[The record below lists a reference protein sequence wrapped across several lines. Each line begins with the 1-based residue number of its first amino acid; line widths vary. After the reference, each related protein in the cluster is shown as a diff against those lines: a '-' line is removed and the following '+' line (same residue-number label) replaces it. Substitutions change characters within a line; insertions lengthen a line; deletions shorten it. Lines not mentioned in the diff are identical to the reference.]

1 MSNVESRKPKI
12 RFKGFT
18 DPWEQRKLG
27 ELCSFA
33 KGKGYSKADIQ
44 DSGSPLILYGRLY
57 TQYQSRIDSVD
68 TFAEKREESVFSK
81 GYEVI
86 VPASGETAEDIAVA
100 ASVRLP
106 GIMLGGDLNIV
117 TPDAGIDP
125 DYLALGIT
133 YGSAHGELTKRAQGK
148 SVVHIHNEDISEI
161 EFSYPCIDEQKRI
174 ASLMLNLDHLITL
187 HQRKL
192 TALKNV
198 KKSLLEKMF
207 PKPGEF
213 VPEIRFKGFTDPWEQ
228 RKLGEVAD
236 RYDNLRIPIT
246 ASERVPGSTPYYGA
260 NGIQDYVEGFTHQG
274 EFVLIAEDG
283 ASDLDNYPTMC
294 INGTIWVN
302 NHAHVIQGRKGLT
315 DNHFVAW
322 SIKRC
327 DIKPMLTGGTR
338 AKLNAEVL
346 MGMGISTP
354 NYAEQISIGSFFEQF
369 DHLITLHQRKLNAL
383 KNVKKS
389 LLEKMFPKPGEFV
402 PEIRFKGFTDPWE
415 QRKLGEVADRY
426 DNLRIPI
433 TASER
438 VPGSTP
444 YYGAN
449 GIQDYVEGFTH
460 QGEFVLIAED
470 GASDL
475 DNYPTM
481 CINGTIWVNN
491 HAHVIQGR
499 KGLTDNHFVAWSIK
513 RCDIKPML
521 TGGTRAKLNAEVL
534 MGMGISTPNYAEQIS
549 IGSFFEQLDHLITLH
564 QREPRFAD
572 TG

>member
-354 NYAEQISIGSFFEQF
+354 NYAEQISIGSFFEQ
-369 DHLITLHQRKLNAL
+369 
-383 KNVKKS
+383 
-389 LLEKMFPKPGEFV
+389 
-402 PEIRFKGFTDPWE
+402 
-415 QRKLGEVADRY
+415 
-426 DNLRIPI
+426 
-433 TASER
+433 
-438 VPGSTP
+438 
-444 YYGAN
+444 
-449 GIQDYVEGFTH
+449 
-460 QGEFVLIAED
+460 
-470 GASDL
+470 
-475 DNYPTM
+475 
-481 CINGTIWVNN
+481 
-491 HAHVIQGR
+491 
-499 KGLTDNHFVAWSIK
+499 
-513 RCDIKPML
+513 
-521 TGGTRAKLNAEVL
+521 
-534 MGMGISTPNYAEQIS
+534 
-549 IGSFFEQLDHLITLH
+549 LDHLITLH

>member
-1 MSNVESRKPKI
+1 
-12 RFKGFT
+12 
-18 DPWEQRKLG
+18 
-27 ELCSFA
+27 
-33 KGKGYSKADIQ
+33 
-44 DSGSPLILYGRLY
+44 
-57 TQYQSRIDSVD
+57 
-68 TFAEKREESVFSK
+68 
-81 GYEVI
+81 
-86 VPASGETAEDIAVA
+86 
-100 ASVRLP
+100 
-106 GIMLGGDLNIV
+106 MLGGDLNIV

-354 NYAEQISIGSFFEQF
+354 NYAEQISIGSFFEQ
-369 DHLITLHQRKLNAL
+369 
-383 KNVKKS
+383 
-389 LLEKMFPKPGEFV
+389 
-402 PEIRFKGFTDPWE
+402 
-415 QRKLGEVADRY
+415 
-426 DNLRIPI
+426 
-433 TASER
+433 
-438 VPGSTP
+438 
-444 YYGAN
+444 
-449 GIQDYVEGFTH
+449 
-460 QGEFVLIAED
+460 
-470 GASDL
+470 
-475 DNYPTM
+475 
-481 CINGTIWVNN
+481 
-491 HAHVIQGR
+491 
-499 KGLTDNHFVAWSIK
+499 
-513 RCDIKPML
+513 
-521 TGGTRAKLNAEVL
+521 
-534 MGMGISTPNYAEQIS
+534 
-549 IGSFFEQLDHLITLH
+549 LDHLITLH